1 MSITVLLNL
10 EKLKE
15 DLSTFD
21 QVLTSSCFLP
31 EGWTSVGSALTQMT
45 CQMMSSPLL
54 TFAVLWLWTGTQRT
68 TMSTGQML
76 ALTQSAEQNGMD
88 QARRYGV
95 NYMWRSSSQ
104 ETPWASDFKA
114 LGYTGFK
121 GLQFLLDFLFISL
134 PSSGSEEPWDHW
146 TLHTRLLYV
155 PACMENL
162 ELRHKACWLVSCGQ
176 FLCCSPK
183 IWKEEVLNPLLCTTF
198 GTRAMLRVNA
208 FCTCP

>member
-54 TFAVLWLWTGTQRT
+54 MCAALWLWTGTPRM

-76 ALTQSAEQNGMD
+76 APTQSAEQNGMD
-88 QARRYGV
+88 QARRYSV
-95 NYMWRSSSQ
+95 NYVWRPSSQ
-104 ETPWASDFKA
+104 ET
-114 LGYTGFK
+114 LG
-121 GLQFLLDFLFISL
+121 IS
-134 PSSGSEEPWDHW
+134 
-146 TLHTRLLYV
+146 
-155 PACMENL
+155 
-162 ELRHKACWLVSCGQ
+162 
-176 FLCCSPK
+176 
-183 IWKEEVLNPLLCTTF
+183 VLNLLGSIGF
-198 GTRAMLRVNA
+198 LRS
-208 FCTCP
+208 CSSCCI